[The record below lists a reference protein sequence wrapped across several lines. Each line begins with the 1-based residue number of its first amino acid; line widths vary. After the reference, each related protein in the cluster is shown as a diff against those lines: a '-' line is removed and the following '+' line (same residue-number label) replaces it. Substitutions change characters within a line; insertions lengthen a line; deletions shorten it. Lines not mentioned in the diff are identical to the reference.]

1 MKIGHPDNPVTET
14 LKIFPNS
21 YFISVCSSPE
31 VLSKN
36 GFNLI
41 ELHLQ
46 TFNEAEKEK
55 ELKQY
60 VTKIRKSF
68 DLVMHCPFMGLEGEK
83 FKLLLPEKIS
93 SNAISEKADIGKI
106 RRVIELCGRLG
117 IKFLTIHASSAL
129 KLLND
134 AEFLNFKKTIL
145 ELDLLAKSKGI

>member
-1 MKIGHPDNPVTET
+1 
-14 LKIFPNS
+14 
-21 YFISVCSSPE
+21 
-31 VLSKN
+31 
-36 GFNLI
+36 
-41 ELHLQ
+41 
-46 TFNEAEKEK
+46 
-55 ELKQY
+55 
-60 VTKIRKSF
+60 
-68 DLVMHCPFMGLEGEK
+68 MHCPFMGLEGEK